1 MVASWMAIGRSL
13 LTSGIKRI
21 SSGRQSHAEWRF
33 HRSWPRIWPSYM
45 SLASGSLF
53 ANKTPSI
60 HKYTSSSYFPQV
72 EVIEVVGFKVGLGG
86 VGLNFHL
93 RTEFYRMTERCSDWV
108 AVNYCE
114 AVEAAGAV
122 DKQLPRSV
130 GSSRVELTMQTPFE
144 DKRADQF
151 DHGWLATWKFIFW
164 NLWTL
169 QYMQILMQP
178 GPMRVCTNA
187 AAERLALLWCNT
199 YSCYCVA
206 YNYSLS
212 QEPHS
217 TLPRHYLY
225 IIVY

>member
-13 LTSGIKRI
+13 LASGIKRI

-86 VGLNFHL
+86 VGLNFHI

-108 AVNYCE
+108 DVNYCE
-114 AVEAAGAV
+114 VVKDAGAV

-130 GSSRVELTMQTPFE
+130 GSSRVELTMQTSFE
-144 DKRADQF
+144 DKRLIMA
-151 DHGWLATWKFIFW
+151 G
-164 NLWTL
+164 
-169 QYMQILMQP
+169 
-178 GPMRVCTNA
+178 
-187 AAERLALLWCNT
+187 LLHESSFSEIYKPFNICK
-199 YSCYCVA
+199 YSCNQAPCGSAQTPSV
-206 YNYSLS
+206 SFEWL
-212 QEPHS
+212 
-217 TLPRHYLY
+217 
-225 IIVY
+225 